1 MADGKLTHHV
11 KVAVLGFRGRK
22 RKEKTK
28 QKHTHEKE
36 EEKEEEE
43 EEEADKMGDKFVL
56 KC

>member
-22 RKEKTK
+22 RKKKTQ

-36 EEKEEEE
+36 EEKEEE
-43 EEEADKMGDKFVL
+43 ADKMGE